1 MFLLYTVKPFKVI
14 ILICVRGQLCLQH
27 IDKQFTKE
35 ELKKKAKE
43 HKKSKNH
50 PIVHGGSRCWYHQ
63 AVVERI
69 CVVDEFQAWNEVV
82 DGKNGENRS
91 SGIV

>member
-1 MFLLYTVKPFKVI
+1 
-14 ILICVRGQLCLQH
+14 
-27 IDKQFTKE
+27 
-35 ELKKKAKE
+35 
-43 HKKSKNH
+43 
-50 PIVHGGSRCWYHQ
+50 
-63 AVVERI
+63 VERI